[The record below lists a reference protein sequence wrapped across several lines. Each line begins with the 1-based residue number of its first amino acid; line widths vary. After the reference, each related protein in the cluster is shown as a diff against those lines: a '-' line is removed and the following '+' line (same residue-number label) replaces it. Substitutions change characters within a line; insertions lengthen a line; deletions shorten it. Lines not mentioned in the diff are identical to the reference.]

1 LLPNHAYSFPTGQHA
16 LPKERNLALIKDHKK
31 TVNKMLS
38 HTLAILK
45 PTAVKEAHTGQ
56 MLAHIEKEG
65 FVIKQLTL
73 SRLSLDEAKAFYSI
87 HVQRPFYLDLCNY
100 MSSGPVV
107 VCLLQKEHAVADF
120 RTLIGDTNPATA
132 APDTLRAIYG
142 KSIDHN
148 AVHGSDSDDNA
159 AIEIS
164 FFFVNRAY

>member
-1 LLPNHAYSFPTGQHA
+1 
-16 LPKERNLALIKDHKK
+16 
-31 TVNKMLS
+31 MLS

-45 PTAVKEAHTGQ
+45 PTAVKEAHTGE
-56 MLAHIEKEG
+56 MIVHIEKAG
-65 FVIKQLTL
+65 FTIKQLLLTKI
-73 SRLSLDEAKAFYSI
+73 SLEEAKSFYSI
-87 HVQRPFYLDLCNY
+87 HAQRPFYLDLCSY

-107 VCLLQKEHAVADF
+107 AIVLQKENAVLDF

-132 APDTLRAIYG
+132 APDTLRALYG

-164 FFFVNRAY
+164 FFFDNKVY